1 MSTQTSATTTSSSP
15 DPEKSLD
22 SLKPTISQHE
32 LHHEHGIKTIDFAPG
47 SYVQSNNASSSP
59 SLSSSS
65 SSSSP
70 GDEVELMRRMSLG
83 NRVQK
88 MLWNPRAKYTRRGKI
103 ARALE
108 RDRVI

>member
-15 DPEKSLD
+15 GPEKPLD
-22 SLKPTISQHE
+22 SLKPTISQHEE

-65 SSSSP
+65 P

-88 MLWNPRAKYTRRGKI
+88 MLWNPRAKGEEEEGVNEENISK
-103 ARALE
+103 RAVWL
-108 RDRVI
+108 